1 MKNYDDL
8 QRFKD
13 KTRTGDINFK
23 DLSAQNKQASNS
35 GWAIINQLAG
45 VDSDA
50 ALAKAGSVAVPVPQ
64 AVKPGELDAAFASLT
79 KTPAAEPVG
88 SAPSILQSLSHDK
101 AENAA
106 QTQRHPAAPSLF
118 EQLHPEA
125 TPHASVK
132 ETPVAAAPSAFH
144 PAPALA
150 PAPAPAQAVA
160 PLHASAPVPA
170 QAVAPL
176 HASAPAQAPAEA
188 VIPPKPAEP
197 VRFDQLFATKTSGRA
212 SHPVKDLPLQPLLEK
227 IASCR

>member
-88 SAPSILQSLSHDK
+88 SAPSILQSLSHDN

-106 QTQRHPAAPSLF
+106 QTQRNPAAPSLF
-118 EQLHPEA
+118 DQLHPEA
-125 TPHASVK
+125 TPNASVK

-150 PAPAPAQAVA
+150 PVPA
-160 PLHASAPVPA
+160 PA

-188 VIPPKPAEP
+188 VTPPKPAEP

>member
-64 AVKPGELDAAFASLT
+64 AMKPGELDAAFASLT

-125 TPHASVK
+125 VPHASVK

-160 PLHASAPVPA
+160 PLHASAP
-170 QAVAPL
+170 
-176 HASAPAQAPAEA
+176 AQAPAEA
-188 VIPPKPAEP
+188 VAPPKPAEP

>member
-13 KTRTGDINFK
+13 KTRTGDIHFK
-23 DLSAQNKQASNS
+23 DLSAQNKQASSS

-50 ALAKAGSVAVPVPQ
+50 VLAKAGSIAVPVPQ

-79 KTPAAEPVG
+79 KTPVAEPAD
-88 SAPSILQSLSHDK
+88 SAPSILQSITSGSADK
-101 AENAA
+101 EAH
-106 QTQRHPAAPSLF
+106 TQLHPASPSLF
-118 EQLHPEA
+118 DQLRPEA
-125 TPHASVK
+125 APQAAVK

-144 PAPALA
+144 SAPALA
-150 PAPAPAQAVA
+150 PVPASV
-160 PLHASAPVPA
+160 PVPA
-170 QAVAPL
+170 AAVNT
-176 HASAPAQAPAEA
+176 
-188 VIPPKPAEP
+188 PKPAEP
-197 VRFDQLFATKTSGRA
+197 VRFEQLFATKTSGRA

>member
-13 KTRTGDINFK
+13 KTRTGDIHFK
-23 DLSAQNKQASNS
+23 DLSAQNKQASSS

-50 ALAKAGSVAVPVPQ
+50 VLAKAGSVAVPVPQ

-79 KTPAAEPVG
+79 KTPVAEPAG
-88 SAPSILQSLSHDK
+88 SAPSILQSITSGSADK
-101 AENAA
+101 EA
-106 QTQRHPAAPSLF
+106 QTQLHPASPSLF
-118 EQLHPEA
+118 DQLRPEA
-125 TPHASVK
+125 APQAAVK

-144 PAPALA
+144 SASAL
-150 PAPAPAQAVA
+150 
-160 PLHASAPVPA
+160 APVPA
-170 QAVAPL
+170 SVPVSAAAVNT
-176 HASAPAQAPAEA
+176 
-188 VIPPKPAEP
+188 PKPAEP
-197 VRFDQLFATKTSGRA
+197 VRFEQLFATKTSGRA

>member
-13 KTRTGDINFK
+13 KTRTGDIHFK

-79 KTPAAEPVG
+79 KTPVAEPAG
-88 SAPSILQSLSHDK
+88 SAPSILQSLNADS
-101 AENAA
+101 AEKAA
-106 QTQRHPAAPSLF
+106 QTQLNPAAPSLF
-118 EQLHPEA
+118 DQLRPEA
-125 TPHASVK
+125 TPHATVK
-132 ETPVAAAPSAFH
+132 EMPVAAAPSAFH

-150 PAPAPAQAVA
+150 PV
-160 PLHASAPVPA
+160 
-170 QAVAPL
+170 
-176 HASAPAQAPAEA
+176 QAPAET
-188 VIPPKPAEP
+188 VTPPKPAEP
-197 VRFDQLFATKTSGRA
+197 VRFEQLFATKTSATA

>member
-13 KTRTGDINFK
+13 KTRTGDIHFK

-79 KTPAAEPVG
+79 KAPAAEPAG
-88 SAPSILQSLSHDK
+88 SAPSILQSVSAGSAD
-101 AENAA
+101 NAV
-106 QTQRHPAAPSLF
+106 QNHLHPAAPSLF
-118 EQLHPEA
+118 DQLRPEA
-125 TPHASVK
+125 TPHATVK

-144 PAPALA
+144 SAPALA
-150 PAPAPAQAVA
+150 PVA
-160 PLHASAPVPA
+160 APVA
-170 QAVAPL
+170 
-176 HASAPAQAPAEA
+176 APAEA
-188 VIPPKPAEP
+188 VTPPKPAEP
-197 VRFDQLFATKTSGRA
+197 VRFDRLFATKTSGRD
-212 SHPVKDLPLQPLLEK
+212 SHPVKDLPLQPLLER

>member
-13 KTRTGDINFK
+13 KTRTGDIHFK

-50 ALAKAGSVAVPVPQ
+50 ALAKAGSVTVPVPQ

-79 KTPAAEPVG
+79 KTPVAEPAG
-88 SAPSILQSLSHDK
+88 SAPSIMQSLQVESAD
-101 AENAA
+101 NTA
-106 QTQRHPAAPSLF
+106 QTQLNPAAPSLF
-118 EQLHPEA
+118 DQLRPEA
-125 TPHASVK
+125 TPHATVK

-150 PAPAPAQAVA
+150 PV
-160 PLHASAPVPA
+160 
-170 QAVAPL
+170 
-176 HASAPAQAPAEA
+176 QAPAET
-188 VIPPKPAEP
+188 VTPPKPAEP
-197 VRFDQLFATKTSGRA
+197 VRFEQLFATKTSATA
-212 SHPVKDLPLQPLLEK
+212 SHSVKDLPLQPLLEK

>member
-64 AVKPGELDAAFASLT
+64 AMKPGELDAAFASLT

-160 PLHASAPVPA
+160 PLHASAP
-170 QAVAPL
+170 
-176 HASAPAQAPAEA
+176 AQAPAEA
-188 VIPPKPAEP
+188 VAPPKPAEP

>member
-13 KTRTGDINFK
+13 KTRTGDIHFK

-79 KTPAAEPVG
+79 KTPVAEPAG
-88 SAPSILQSLSHDK
+88 SAPSIMQSLQVESAD
-101 AENAA
+101 NTA
-106 QTQRHPAAPSLF
+106 QTQLSPAAPSLF
-118 EQLHPEA
+118 DQLRPEA
-125 TPHASVK
+125 TPHATVK

-150 PAPAPAQAVA
+150 PV
-160 PLHASAPVPA
+160 
-170 QAVAPL
+170 
-176 HASAPAQAPAEA
+176 QAPAET
-188 VIPPKPAEP
+188 VTPPKPAEP
-197 VRFDQLFATKTSGRA
+197 VRFEQLFATKTSATA

>member
-13 KTRTGDINFK
+13 KTRTGDIHFK

-79 KTPAAEPVG
+79 KTPVAEPAG
-88 SAPSILQSLSHDK
+88 SAPSIMQSLQVESADK
-101 AENAA
+101 TA
-106 QTQRHPAAPSLF
+106 QTQLNPAVPSLF
-118 EQLHPEA
+118 DQLRPEA
-125 TPHASVK
+125 PPHATVK

-150 PAPAPAQAVA
+150 PV
-160 PLHASAPVPA
+160 
-170 QAVAPL
+170 
-176 HASAPAQAPAEA
+176 QAPAET
-188 VIPPKPAEP
+188 VTPPKPAEP
-197 VRFDQLFATKTSGRA
+197 VRFEQLFATKTSATA

>member
-23 DLSAQNKQASNS
+23 DLSAQNKQVSNS

-64 AVKPGELDAAFASLT
+64 AMKPGELDAAFASLT

-88 SAPSILQSLSHDK
+88 SAPSILQSITSGSADK
-101 AENAA
+101 EA
-106 QTQRHPAAPSLF
+106 QTQLHPASPSLF
-118 EQLHPEA
+118 DQLRPEA
-125 TPHASVK
+125 APQAAVK

-144 PAPALA
+144 SASAL
-150 PAPAPAQAVA
+150 
-160 PLHASAPVPA
+160 APVPA
-170 QAVAPL
+170 SVPVSAAAVNT
-176 HASAPAQAPAEA
+176 
-188 VIPPKPAEP
+188 PKPAEP

>member
-13 KTRTGDINFK
+13 KTRTGDIHFK

-79 KTPAAEPVG
+79 KTPVAEPAG
-88 SAPSILQSLSHDK
+88 SAPSIMQSLQVESAD
-101 AENAA
+101 NTA
-106 QTQRHPAAPSLF
+106 QTQLNPAAPSLF
-118 EQLHPEA
+118 DQLRPEA
-125 TPHASVK
+125 TPHATVK

-150 PAPAPAQAVA
+150 PV
-160 PLHASAPVPA
+160 
-170 QAVAPL
+170 
-176 HASAPAQAPAEA
+176 QAPAET
-188 VIPPKPAEP
+188 VTPPKPAEP
-197 VRFDQLFATKTSGRA
+197 VRFEQLFATKTSATA

>member
-13 KTRTGDINFK
+13 KTRTGDIHFK

-79 KTPAAEPVG
+79 KTPVAEPAG
-88 SAPSILQSLSHDK
+88 SAPSILQSLNADS
-101 AENAA
+101 AEKAA
-106 QTQRHPAAPSLF
+106 QTQLNPAAPSLF
-118 EQLHPEA
+118 DQLRPEA
-125 TPHASVK
+125 TPHATVK

-150 PAPAPAQAVA
+150 PVA
-160 PLHASAPVPA
+160 APVP
-170 QAVAPL
+170 
-176 HASAPAQAPAEA
+176 APAEA

-197 VRFDQLFATKTSGRA
+197 VRFEQLFATKTSATA
-212 SHPVKDLPLQPLLEK
+212 SHPIKALPLQPLLEK

>member
-13 KTRTGDINFK
+13 KTRTGDIHFK

-50 ALAKAGSVAVPVPQ
+50 ALAKAGSVTVPVPQ

-79 KTPAAEPVG
+79 KTPVAEPAG
-88 SAPSILQSLSHDK
+88 SAPSIMQSLQVESADK
-101 AENAA
+101 TA
-106 QTQRHPAAPSLF
+106 QTQLNPAAPSLF
-118 EQLHPEA
+118 DQLRPEA
-125 TPHASVK
+125 TPHATVK

-150 PAPAPAQAVA
+150 PV
-160 PLHASAPVPA
+160 
-170 QAVAPL
+170 
-176 HASAPAQAPAEA
+176 QAPAET
-188 VIPPKPAEP
+188 VTPPKPAEP
-197 VRFDQLFATKTSGRA
+197 VRFEQLFATKTSATA

>member
-64 AVKPGELDAAFASLT
+64 AMKPGELDAAFASLT

-125 TPHASVK
+125 VPHASVK

-160 PLHASAPVPA
+160 PLHASAP
-170 QAVAPL
+170 
-176 HASAPAQAPAEA
+176 AQAPAEA
-188 VIPPKPAEP
+188 VTPPKPAEP

>member
-13 KTRTGDINFK
+13 KTRTGDIHFK

-79 KTPAAEPVG
+79 KTSVAEPAG
-88 SAPSILQSLSHDK
+88 SAPSILQSIGAGS
-101 AENAA
+101 AEKAA
-106 QTQRHPAAPSLF
+106 QTQLNPAAPSLF
-118 EQLHPEA
+118 DQLRPE
-125 TPHASVK
+125 TASHTTVK

-150 PAPAPAQAVA
+150 PVA
-160 PLHASAPVPA
+160 APVP
-170 QAVAPL
+170 
-176 HASAPAQAPAEA
+176 APAEA

-197 VRFDQLFATKTSGRA
+197 VRFEQLFATKTSATA

>member
-23 DLSAQNKQASNS
+23 DLSAQNIQASNS

-64 AVKPGELDAAFASLT
+64 AMKPGELDAAFASLT

-125 TPHASVK
+125 VPHASVK

-160 PLHASAPVPA
+160 PLHASAP
-170 QAVAPL
+170 
-176 HASAPAQAPAEA
+176 AQAPAEA
-188 VIPPKPAEP
+188 VTPPKPAEP

>member
-160 PLHASAPVPA
+160 PLHASAP
-170 QAVAPL
+170 
-176 HASAPAQAPAEA
+176 AQAPAEA
-188 VIPPKPAEP
+188 VTPPKPTEP

>member
-13 KTRTGDINFK
+13 KTRTGDIHFK

-50 ALAKAGSVAVPVPQ
+50 VLAKAGSVAVPVPQ

-79 KTPAAEPVG
+79 KTPVAEPAG
-88 SAPSILQSLSHDK
+88 SAPSILQSIN
-101 AENAA
+101 AESAEKTA
-106 QTQRHPAAPSLF
+106 QTQLNPAGPSLF
-118 EQLHPEA
+118 DQLRPEA
-125 TPHASVK
+125 TPHATVK

-150 PAPAPAQAVA
+150 PVA
-160 PLHASAPVPA
+160 APVAAPVET
-170 QAVAPL
+170 VA
-176 HASAPAQAPAEA
+176 
-188 VIPPKPAEP
+188 PPKPAEP
-197 VRFDQLFATKTSGRA
+197 VRFDQLFATKTSATA

>member
-64 AVKPGELDAAFASLT
+64 AMKPGELDAAFASLT

-106 QTQRHPAAPSLF
+106 QTQRHPAAPSLLG
-118 EQLHPEA
+118 QLHPEA

-150 PAPAPAQAVA
+150 PAPAPA
-160 PLHASAPVPA
+160 PA

-188 VIPPKPAEP
+188 VTPPKPAEP

>member
-132 ETPVAAAPSAFH
+132 ETPVAAAPFAFH

-150 PAPAPAQAVA
+150 P
-160 PLHASAPVPA
+160 VPA
-170 QAVAPL
+170 ETVAPL

-188 VIPPKPAEP
+188 VTPPKLAEP

>member
-13 KTRTGDINFK
+13 KTRTGDIHFK

-50 ALAKAGSVAVPVPQ
+50 ALAKAGSVTVPVPQ

-79 KTPAAEPVG
+79 KTPVAEPAG
-88 SAPSILQSLSHDK
+88 SAPSIMQSLQVESAD
-101 AENAA
+101 NTA
-106 QTQRHPAAPSLF
+106 QTQLNPAAPSLF
-118 EQLHPEA
+118 DQLRPEA
-125 TPHASVK
+125 TPHATVK

-150 PAPAPAQAVA
+150 PV
-160 PLHASAPVPA
+160 
-170 QAVAPL
+170 
-176 HASAPAQAPAEA
+176 QAPAET
-188 VIPPKPAEP
+188 VTPPKPAEP
-197 VRFDQLFATKTSGRA
+197 VRFDQLFATKTSATA

>member
-13 KTRTGDINFK
+13 KTRTGDIHFK
-23 DLSAQNKQASNS
+23 DLSAQNKQASSS

-50 ALAKAGSVAVPVPQ
+50 VLAKAGSVAVPVPQ

-79 KTPAAEPVG
+79 KTPVAEPAG
-88 SAPSILQSLSHDK
+88 SAPSILQSITSGSADK
-101 AENAA
+101 EA
-106 QTQRHPAAPSLF
+106 QTQLHPASPSLF
-118 EQLHPEA
+118 DQLRPEA
-125 TPHASVK
+125 APQAAVK

-144 PAPALA
+144 SAPALA
-150 PAPAPAQAVA
+150 P
-160 PLHASAPVPA
+160 VPA
-170 QAVAPL
+170 SVPVSAAAVNT
-176 HASAPAQAPAEA
+176 
-188 VIPPKPAEP
+188 PKPAEP
-197 VRFDQLFATKTSGRA
+197 VRFEQLFATKTSGRA

>member
-13 KTRTGDINFK
+13 KTRTGDIHFK

-79 KTPAAEPVG
+79 KTPVAEPAG
-88 SAPSILQSLSHDK
+88 SAPSILQSLNADS
-101 AENAA
+101 AEKAA
-106 QTQRHPAAPSLF
+106 QTQLNPAAPSLF
-118 EQLHPEA
+118 DQLRPEA
-125 TPHASVK
+125 TPHATVK

-150 PAPAPAQAVA
+150 PV
-160 PLHASAPVPA
+160 
-170 QAVAPL
+170 
-176 HASAPAQAPAEA
+176 QAPAET
-188 VIPPKPAEP
+188 VTPPKPAEP
-197 VRFDQLFATKTSGRA
+197 VRFEQLFATKTSATA

>member
-160 PLHASAPVPA
+160 PLHASAP
-170 QAVAPL
+170 
-176 HASAPAQAPAEA
+176 AQAPAEA
-188 VIPPKPAEP
+188 VAPPKPAEP

>member
-13 KTRTGDINFK
+13 KTRTGDIHFK
-23 DLSAQNKQASNS
+23 DLSAQNKQASSS

-50 ALAKAGSVAVPVPQ
+50 VLAKAGSVAVPVPQ

-79 KTPAAEPVG
+79 KTPVAEPAG
-88 SAPSILQSLSHDK
+88 SATSILQSITSGSADK
-101 AENAA
+101 EA
-106 QTQRHPAAPSLF
+106 QTQLHPASPSLF
-118 EQLHPEA
+118 DQLRPEA
-125 TPHASVK
+125 APQATVK

-144 PAPALA
+144 SAPALA
-150 PAPAPAQAVA
+150 PVPASV
-160 PLHASAPVPA
+160 PVPA
-170 QAVAPL
+170 AAVNT
-176 HASAPAQAPAEA
+176 
-188 VIPPKPAEP
+188 PKPAEP
-197 VRFDQLFATKTSGRA
+197 VRFEQLFATKTSGRA

>member
-64 AVKPGELDAAFASLT
+64 AMKPGELDAAFASLT

-160 PLHASAPVPA
+160 PLHASAP
-170 QAVAPL
+170 
-176 HASAPAQAPAEA
+176 AQAPAEA
-188 VIPPKPAEP
+188 VTPPKPTEP

>member
-23 DLSAQNKQASNS
+23 DLSAQNKQVSNS

-64 AVKPGELDAAFASLT
+64 AMKPGELDAAFASLT

-118 EQLHPEA
+118 EQLHPEV
-125 TPHASVK
+125 TPHASMK

-160 PLHASAPVPA
+160 PLHASAP
-170 QAVAPL
+170 
-176 HASAPAQAPAEA
+176 AQAPAEA
-188 VIPPKPAEP
+188 VTPPKPAEP

>member
-13 KTRTGDINFK
+13 KTRTGDIHFK
-23 DLSAQNKQASNS
+23 DLSAQNKQASSS

-50 ALAKAGSVAVPVPQ
+50 VLAKAGSVAVPVPQ

-79 KTPAAEPVG
+79 KTPVAEPAG

-144 PAPALA
+144 SAPALA
-150 PAPAPAQAVA
+150 P
-160 PLHASAPVPA
+160 VPA
-170 QAVAPL
+170 SVPVSAAAVNT
-176 HASAPAQAPAEA
+176 
-188 VIPPKPAEP
+188 PKPAEP
-197 VRFDQLFATKTSGRA
+197 VRFEQLFATKTSGRA

>member
-64 AVKPGELDAAFASLT
+64 AMKPGELDAAFASLT

-118 EQLHPEA
+118 EQLHPEV
-125 TPHASVK
+125 TPHASMK

-160 PLHASAPVPA
+160 PLHASAP
-170 QAVAPL
+170 
-176 HASAPAQAPAEA
+176 AQAPAEA
-188 VIPPKPAEP
+188 VTPPKPAEP